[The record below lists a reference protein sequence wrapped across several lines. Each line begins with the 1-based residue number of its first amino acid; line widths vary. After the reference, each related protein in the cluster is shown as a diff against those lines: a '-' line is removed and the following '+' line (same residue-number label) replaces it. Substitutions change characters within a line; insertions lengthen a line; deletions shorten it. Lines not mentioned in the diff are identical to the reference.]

1 MRTCTGSAPGMEYV
15 IPIIIV
21 VLAIAGFVGF
31 MVINATSK
39 GGPAAKG
46 ESAPGIGEDETPLG
60 DTTEHAGEQTEAG
73 TTVGKADAEESG
85 GTGRPVHSGAPETSA
100 TGHDP
105 SDPDA
110 AAHVVRPGEAEGAE
124 EAEFAGEQPEERPET
139 TPGSR
144 SAG

>member
-1 MRTCTGSAPGMEYV
+1 MEYV

-21 VLAIAGFVGF
+21 VLAIGGFVMF
-31 MVINATSK
+31 MVLNATSK

-46 ESAPGIGEDETPLG
+46 EETPGIGEDDTPLG
-60 DTTEHAGEQTEAG
+60 DTTEHAGEQTEEG
-73 TTVGKADAEESG
+73 TTVGKADADESG

-100 TGHDP
+100 AGHDP
-105 SDPDA
+105 TDPDA

-124 EAEFAGEQPEERPET
+124 AADFPGEQPEPRPET

>member
-1 MRTCTGSAPGMEYV
+1 MEYV
-15 IPIIIV
+15 IPIVIV
-21 VLAIAGFVGF
+21 MLAIAGFVGF

-39 GGPAAKG
+39 GGSAANG
-46 ESAPGIGEDETPLG
+46 EDAPGIGEDETPLG

-100 TGHDP
+100 AGHDP
-105 SDPDA
+105 ADPDG

-124 EAEFAGEQPEERPET
+124 QAEFTGKQPEQPAET

-144 SAG
+144 PAG